1 MQRVDPSADELSLEW
16 GEDTIYCEATCAPED
31 VLYEGSDDEDYDNP
45 ISRKLRYEEAGQ
57 RYLDGKTPF
66 LITASLKGPFD
77 SKSGRWVNP
86 WRSKHRTSGTSQGVR
101 TSPGKLLRSAQVK
114 RNVSIPETIL
124 TAPGDSLECHLPSP
138 ESLKQASVAGGHAYL
153 EEDELAKV
161 QEWRE
166 AIEPGDAARDRFWTS
181 TPQSSLS
188 ARKRKA
194 KSSSWLK
201 HLATKRRRT
210 DIMESG
216 SVNTPVPR
224 RAHPINIIDDQNDY
238 GDAPTTSF
246 NSVPDRL
253 PSSALAANRFFAPS
267 QTSDWE
273 GDTQAATDVDEL
285 VQPDSRSSAVSSNSS
300 AKRISPVRDLG
311 KCAQDE
317 EAKHAEDELSRDNV
331 APMQAAATLSSPIS
345 QRQHM
350 PATGRSTNCS
360 QHSVQRQS
368 QIKPASPSQQPSQ
381 NYDAES
387 YLSISSEDDKSS
399 SPSPAFETQE
409 DQSFCF
415 KMRPKHI
422 AVTEIVET
430 SSLVP
435 TSVSA
440 EDPQASVSEEESWS
454 GLSSVDEASGVLAQ
468 DDDTPR
474 SKPNSTSKPDINM
487 ADAPVT
493 EPMDLDKPGMS
504 SDLSSISSQ
513 EFTGFDLSEETPD
526 DLCDEDTASDS
537 SETGSDTAIM
547 SSPTPVE
554 EVIKIDDT
562 ESSSSSEE
570 PDAKPQK
577 EEICVAVEDDNSSRV
592 EETTDSEDETTEES
606 TDQEEGDSANS
617 STASGNKSLQVS
629 PQKDQSRASSVQCT
643 PPKANSSIASPSHGA
658 SLLKSSVRKHISQ
671 SSWSKFARIVE
682 SPLASPTARRLQRKE
697 SNTPLPNTP
706 ITNKVLSRIGSNARV
721 PPSQK
726 QLSSPIN
733 GDENG
738 HQTESS
744 PNPGTKAA
752 ELGQTPSSIMPPT
765 GIHAIEATTPQSEVQ
780 QTPPRAHDA
789 MDVDQQDPKGD
800 LPVPFSQQSPW
811 AESKLSQYA
820 SMAMDRLPPID
831 SAQESTP
838 LNETHDSFAMTS
850 PAAQTPWTEETT
862 RIPKM
867 GQTHIPIIAEEDHM
881 AVDVPDT
888 PGMALNANTQVRN
901 EAPVI
906 TPAPVARPAMPEPQ
920 FSVKSFASFM
930 SSPES
935 RPRKVRRASW
945 RDSGSRLPSTQG
957 ILASATKNP
966 WERSSSQRRVSWAP
980 LPHETEGQESIPA
993 TPTPLVVPAR
1003 AASPPPTTPIEDLP
1017 TSQNAKFRKHF
1028 NAVARRSNMAHGNAS
1043 YQRLLPSESQRTVG
1057 SPEPDAMAETFLT
1070 ADQLRQKQQ
1079 QQQQQQNCNQ
1089 HHLADHTKSDRETDE
1104 SQDPLDMVEDV
1115 FREIGDFLEKWDVDN
1130 TKTPQPAQ
1138 GPQSPW

>member
-1 MQRVDPSADELSLEW
+1 MGAIPSDANIMQRVDPSADELSLEW
-16 GEDTIYCEATCAPED
+16 GDDTIYCEATCAPED

-66 LITASLKGPFD
+66 LITVSLKGPFD
-77 SKSGRWVNP
+77 TKSGRWVNP
-86 WRSKHRTSGTSQGVR
+86 WRSKHRTAGTSQGVR

-124 TAPGDSLECHLPSP
+124 TAPNDSLECHLPSP

-194 KSSSWLK
+194 KGSSWLK

-216 SVNTPVPR
+216 SINTPVPQR
-224 RAHPINIIDDQNDY
+224 SHPIATIDDQGDY

-253 PSSALAANRFFAPS
+253 PSSALLANRFFAPP
-267 QTSDWE
+267 QTNDWE

-285 VQPDSRSSAVSSNSS
+285 MEPDRRSSAVSSNSS
-300 AKRISPVRDLG
+300 VKRISPVRDLG
-311 KCAQDE
+311 KCTQDN
-317 EAKHAEDELSRDNV
+317 EARHTEDELSRDNI
-331 APMQAAATLSSPIS
+331 ASMQAAAN
-345 QRQHM
+345 M
-350 PATGRSTNCS
+350 PATGRGTNCS
-360 QHSVQRQS
+360 QHSLQRQS

-381 NYDAES
+381 NHDAKS
-387 YLSISSEDDKSS
+387 YLSISSEDNESS
-399 SPSPAFETQE
+399 DPSPDFETQE
-409 DQSFCF
+409 DRSFCF
-415 KMRPKHI
+415 KMRPQHV
-422 AVTEIVET
+422 AVTEIIET

-440 EDPQASVSEEESWS
+440 EDLQASVSEDESWS
-454 GLSSVDEASGVLAQ
+454 GLSSLDEASGVLAK

-474 SKPNSTSKPDINM
+474 SKPINTEKPNTNL
-487 ADAPVT
+487 ADVPVD

-526 DLCDEDTASDS
+526 DPCEIDTASDS
-537 SETGSDTAIM
+537 SETSSDTAM
-547 SSPTPVE
+547 VSSPTPAE
-554 EVIKIDDT
+554 DVIQVGDT
-562 ESSSSSEE
+562 ESPGNSEE
-570 PDAKPQK
+570 PDSEPQM
-577 EEICVAVEDDNSSRV
+577 EEIRVAVDDDSSSQV
-592 EETTDSEDETTEES
+592 EETTDSEDETMEES
-606 TDQEEGDSANS
+606 TDQEKEDSANS
-617 STASGNKSLQVS
+617 PTASSNKSSQVS
-629 PQKDQSRASSVQCT
+629 PPKDQSKASSVPCT
-643 PPKANSSIASPSHGA
+643 PPKANNSIVSPSHGC
-658 SLLKSSVRKHISQ
+658 SLLKSSVKKHISQ
-671 SSWSKFARIVE
+671 SSWSKSVPIAE
-682 SPLASPTARRLQRKE
+682 SPLASPSARRRQHKE
-697 SNTPLPNTP
+697 SNGPLPNTP
-706 ITNKVLSRIGSNARV
+706 ITNKVLSRIGSNPRV
-721 PPSQK
+721 ASQK
-726 QLSSPIN
+726 QPSSPIN

-744 PNPGTKAA
+744 PNPGAKAT
-752 ELGQTPSSIMPPT
+752 ELEQTPSSTMLPT
-765 GIHAIEATTPQSEVQ
+765 DIHTIETPQLEVQ
-780 QTPPRAHDA
+780 QTPPAAHDG
-789 MDVDQQDPKGD
+789 MDVDQHDPKAN
-800 LPVPFSQQSPW
+800 LPVSFSQQSPW

-820 SMAMDRLPPID
+820 SMAMDRLPAIN
-831 SAQESTP
+831 SAQEATA
-838 LNETHDSFAMTS
+838 LNKTHDSFAMAS
-850 PAAQTPWTEETT
+850 PAAQTPWIEETR
-862 RIPKM
+862 RIPTM
-867 GQTHIPIIAEEDHM
+867 GQTSIPDIAKEDRM
-881 AVDVPDT
+881 AVNVPNT
-888 PGMALNANTQVRN
+888 PEVTLNAGTQVR
-901 EAPVI
+901 EQAPVT
-906 TPAPVARPAMPEPQ
+906 TPALAAQVATPEPQ

-930 SSPES
+930 SSSPEHH
-935 RPRKVRRASW
+935 PRKSRRASW

-957 ILASATKNP
+957 ILASATNNP

-980 LPHETEGQESIPA
+980 LPHEAEGQTSIPA
-993 TPTPLVVPAR
+993 TPTPLSVPGR

-1017 TSQNAKFRKHF
+1017 TSQDAKFRKHF
-1028 NAVARRSNMAHGNAS
+1028 NAVARRSNMAHGNAY

-1057 SPEPDAMAETFLT
+1057 SPAPDAMAETFLT
-1070 ADQLRQKQQ
+1070 ADQHRQQPQ
-1079 QQQQQQNCNQ
+1079 HSN

-1130 TKTPQPAQ
+1130 NKTPQPAQ
-1138 GPQSPW
+1138 EPQSPW

>member
-114 RNVSIPETIL
+114 RNVSIPETVL
-124 TAPGDSLECHLPSP
+124 TAPGDNLECHLPSP

-166 AIEPGDAARDRFWTS
+166 AIEPGDATRDRFWTS
-181 TPQSSLS
+181 TPQSTLS

-194 KSSSWLK
+194 KGSSWLK

-216 SVNTPVPR
+216 SVNTPVPQ
-224 RAHPINIIDDQNDY
+224 RAHPINIVDDEDDY

-253 PSSALAANRFFAPS
+253 PSSALAASRFFAPS

-273 GDTQAATDVDEL
+273 GDTQATTDVDEL
-285 VQPDSRSSAVSSNSS
+285 IQSDPRSSTVSSNSVKRV
-300 AKRISPVRDLG
+300 KRISPVRDLG
-311 KCAQDE
+311 KCTQDE
-317 EAKHAEDELSRDNV
+317 EAKHAEDELSCDNI
-331 APMQAAATLSSPIS
+331 ASMQAAATLSSPIS

-350 PATGRSTNCS
+350 PATGRSGNCS
-360 QHSVQRQS
+360 QHSVQEQS

-409 DQSFCF
+409 DQSFRF
-415 KMRPKHI
+415 KMRPKHL

-468 DDDTPR
+468 DDTPR
-474 SKPNSTSKPDINM
+474 GKPNTEGLDINM
-487 ADAPVT
+487 ADAPIT

-504 SDLSSISSQ
+504 NDLSSISSQ

-526 DLCDEDTASDS
+526 DPCEEDTASDS
-537 SETGSDTAIM
+537 SETDSDTAIM

-554 EVIKIDDT
+554 EVIKIADT
-562 ESSSSSEE
+562 ESSSGSEE
-570 PDAKPQK
+570 PDAEPQR
-577 EEICVAVEDDNSSRV
+577 EEICVAVEDDSSSRV
-592 EETTDSEDETTEES
+592 EESTDSEDETTEES
-606 TDQEEGDSANS
+606 TDQEEEDSANS
-617 STASGNKSLQVS
+617 STASGNKSTQVS
-629 PQKDQSRASSVQCT
+629 PQKDQNKASPVQCT
-643 PPKANSSIASPSHGA
+643 PPQANSSIVSPSHGA
-658 SLLKSSVRKHISQ
+658 SLLKNSVKKHISQ
-671 SSWSKFARIVE
+671 SSWSKFARIAE
-682 SPLASPTARRLQRKE
+682 SPLASPIARRLQRKE
-697 SNTPLPNTP
+697 SNTSLPSTP

-744 PNPGTKAA
+744 PNPGPKAA
-752 ELGQTPSSIMPPT
+752 ELEQTPSSIMPPT
-765 GIHAIEATTPQSEVQ
+765 SIHAIEATTPQLEVQ
-780 QTPPRAHDA
+780 QTPSRAHDA

-831 SAQESTP
+831 NAQESTP
-838 LNETHDSFAMTS
+838 LNKTHDSFATTS

-862 RIPKM
+862 RISMM
-867 GQTHIPIIAEEDHM
+867 GQTRITTIAEEDHM
-881 AVDVPDT
+881 AVDVPNT
-888 PGMALNANTQVRN
+888 PEMALNANAQVRN
-901 EAPVI
+901 EASVI

-935 RPRKVRRASW
+935 RPRKLRRASW

-966 WERSSSQRRVSWAP
+966 WERNSLQRRVSWAP

-993 TPTPLVVPAR
+993 IPTPLAVPAR
-1003 AASPPPTTPIEDLP
+1003 AASPPPTTPIEDLL
-1017 TSQNAKFRKHF
+1017 TSEDAKFRKHF
-1028 NAVARRSNMAHGNAS
+1028 NAVARRSNMAHGNVH
-1043 YQRLLPSESQRTVG
+1043 YQRLLPSESQRTIG
-1057 SPEPDAMAETFLT
+1057 SPEPDAMAETFVT

-1079 QQQQQQNCNQ
+1079 DNSNK

>member
-86 WRSKHRTSGTSQGVR
+86 WRSKHRTTGTSQGVR

-114 RNVSIPETIL
+114 RNVSIPETTL

-194 KSSSWLK
+194 KGSSWLK

-216 SVNTPVPR
+216 PVNTPVPQR
-224 RAHPINIIDDQNDY
+224 SHPITIVDDQDDY

-285 VQPDSRSSAVSSNSS
+285 VQPDRRSSAVSSNSLV
-300 AKRISPVRDLG
+300 KRISPVRDLG
-311 KCAQDE
+311 KCTQDE
-317 EAKHAEDELSRDNV
+317 EAKHAEDELSRDNI
-331 APMQAAATLSSPIS
+331 ASMQAAATLSSPIS

-350 PATGRSTNCS
+350 PAAFRSTNCS
-360 QHSVQRQS
+360 RHSMQRQS

-474 SKPNSTSKPDINM
+474 GKPNTEGLDINM
-487 ADAPVT
+487 ANAPVA

-526 DLCDEDTASDS
+526 DPCEVDTASDS

-554 EVIKIDDT
+554 EVIKIADI
-562 ESSSSSEE
+562 ESSSDSEE
-570 PDAKPQK
+570 PDAEPQK

-592 EETTDSEDETTEES
+592 EETTDSEDETTDES

-617 STASGNKSLQVS
+617 STASRNKSSQVL
-629 PQKDQSRASSVQCT
+629 PHKDQSKASPVQCT
-643 PPKANSSIASPSHGA
+643 PPKANSSITSPSHGA
-658 SLLKSSVRKHISQ
+658 SLLKSSVKKHISQ
-671 SSWSKFARIVE
+671 SSWSKFASIAE

-733 GDENG
+733 RDENG
-738 HQTESS
+738 HQAESS
-744 PNPGTKAA
+744 PNPGPKAA
-752 ELGQTPSSIMPPT
+752 ELEQTPSSIMPPT
-765 GIHAIEATTPQSEVQ
+765 GIHAIEATRPQLEVQ
-780 QTPPRAHDA
+780 QTPPRAPDA

-820 SMAMDRLPPID
+820 SMAMDRLPTID

-838 LNETHDSFAMTS
+838 LNKRHDSFATTS

-862 RIPKM
+862 RISMM
-867 GQTHIPIIAEEDHM
+867 GQTRIPAIAEEDHM
-881 AVDVPDT
+881 AVDVPNT
-888 PGMALNANTQVRN
+888 PEMTLNASAQVQN

-906 TPAPVARPAMPEPQ
+906 TPALVARPAMPEPQ

-935 RPRKVRRASW
+935 RPRKARRASW

-993 TPTPLVVPAR
+993 TPTPLVVLAR

-1017 TSQNAKFRKHF
+1017 TSEDAKFRKHF
-1028 NAVARRSNMAHGNAS
+1028 NAVARRSNMAHGNAY

-1070 ADQLRQKQQ
+1070 ADQLRQK
-1079 QQQQQQNCNQ
+1079 QQQQQNCNQ

>member
-16 GEDTIYCEATCAPED
+16 GEDTIYSEATCAPED
-31 VLYEGSDDEDYDNP
+31 VLYEGSDDEDYDDP

-57 RYLDGKTPF
+57 QYLDGKTPF

-77 SKSGRWVNP
+77 SKSSRWVNP
-86 WRSKHRTSGTSQGVR
+86 WRSKRRTSGTSQGIR

-138 ESLKQASVAGGHAYL
+138 ESLKQASVAGGHAYM
-153 EEDELAKV
+153 EEDDLAKV
-161 QEWRE
+161 QEWR
-166 AIEPGDAARDRFWTS
+166 AAVEPGDAARDRFWTS

-188 ARKRKA
+188 VRKRKA
-194 KSSSWLK
+194 KGSSWLK

-210 DIMESG
+210 GIMESG

-224 RAHPINIIDDQNDY
+224 RAHPITIVDDQDDY

-285 VQPDSRSSAVSSNSS
+285 IEPDRRSSAVSSNSS
-300 AKRISPVRDLG
+300 VRRITPVRDLG

-317 EAKHAEDELSRDNV
+317 EAKHAEDELSRDNI
-331 APMQAAATLSSPIS
+331 ASMQAAATLSSPIS
-345 QRQHM
+345 QRQHV
-350 PATGRSTNCS
+350 PAPGRSTECS
-360 QHSVQRQS
+360 QHSMQQQS
-368 QIKPASPSQQPSQ
+368 QNKPASPSQQRSQ

-387 YLSISSEDDKSS
+387 YLSLSSEDDELS

-409 DQSFCF
+409 DRSFCF

-422 AVTEIVET
+422 AVTEIVDT

-454 GLSSVDEASGVLAQ
+454 GLSSMDEDSGVLAQ
-468 DDDTPR
+468 DDNTPR
-474 SKPNSTSKPDINM
+474 VKPNDAEKPDVSL
-487 ADAPVT
+487 ADAPAT

-513 EFTGFDLSEETPD
+513 EFTGFDLSEEAPD
-526 DLCDEDTASDS
+526 DPCDVDTASDS
-537 SETGSDTAIM
+537 SESGSDTAIM
-547 SSPTPVE
+547 SSPTPAE
-554 EVIKIDDT
+554 EVVKVT
-562 ESSSSSEE
+562 EAESSSDSEE
-570 PDAKPQK
+570 PDSEPQG
-577 EEICVAVEDDNSSRV
+577 EEIRVAVEGDSSSRV
-592 EETTDSEDETTEES
+592 EETTNSEDETTEES
-606 TDQEEGDSANS
+606 TDPEKDDSANS
-617 STASGNKSLQVS
+617 LRASGNKSSQVS
-629 PQKDQSRASSVQCT
+629 PQKEQHKASPVQCT
-643 PPKANSSIASPSHGA
+643 PPQATSSITSPAHGC
-658 SLLKSSVRKHISQ
+658 SLLKSSVKKHISQ
-671 SSWSKFARIVE
+671 SSWSKLARITQ
-682 SPLASPTARRLQRKE
+682 SPLASPNARRLQRKE
-697 SNTPLPNTP
+697 SNVSSPSTP
-706 ITNKVLSRIGSNARV
+706 IANKVLSRIGSNTRLT
-721 PPSQK
+721 PSQRP
-726 QLSSPIN
+726 LSSPIN

-738 HQTESS
+738 HQIESS
-744 PNPGTKAA
+744 PNLGPKTA
-752 ELGQTPSSIMPPT
+752 ELEQTPSSMMPSAN
-765 GIHAIEATTPQSEVQ
+765 IHAIGATTPQLGVQ
-780 QTPPRAHDA
+780 QTPREAHDG
-789 MDVDQQDPKGD
+789 MDIDQQDPKED

-820 SMAMDRLPPID
+820 SMAMDRLPIIAD
-831 SAQESTP
+831 AQESTP
-838 LNETHDSFAMTS
+838 LIKKHNSFAMTS
-850 PAAQTPWTEETT
+850 SAPQTPWTEETT
-862 RIPKM
+862 RTPIM
-867 GQTHIPIIAEEDHM
+867 GQTNIPAIAEEDHM
-881 AVDVPDT
+881 AVDVPNT
-888 PGMALNANTQVRN
+888 PEVALNANIQLQN

-906 TPAPVARPAMPEPQ
+906 TPAPVAKPATPEPQ

-930 SSPES
+930 SPSPER
-935 RPRKVRRASW
+935 RPRKARRASW

-980 LPHETEGQESIPA
+980 LPHETKGQESIPA

-1003 AASPPPTTPIEDLP
+1003 ATSPPPTTPIENLP
-1017 TSQNAKFRKHF
+1017 TDAKFRKHF
-1028 NAVARRSNMAHGNAS
+1028 NAVARRSNMAHGNAF

-1079 QQQQQQNCNQ
+1079 QNDDNQ

-1115 FREIGDFLEKWDVDN
+1115 FREMGDFLEKWNVDN

>member
-31 VLYEGSDDEDYDNP
+31 VLYEGSNDEDYDNP

-86 WRSKHRTSGTSQGVR
+86 WRSKHRTTGTSQGVR

-114 RNVSIPETIL
+114 RNVSIPETTL

-194 KSSSWLK
+194 KGSSWLK

-216 SVNTPVPR
+216 PVNTPVPQR
-224 RAHPINIIDDQNDY
+224 SHPITIVDDQDDY

-267 QTSDWE
+267 QT
-273 GDTQAATDVDEL
+273 
-285 VQPDSRSSAVSSNSS
+285 N
-300 AKRISPVRDLG
+300 
-311 KCAQDE
+311 E
-317 EAKHAEDELSRDNV
+317 EAKHAEDELSRDNI
-331 APMQAAATLSSPIS
+331 ASMQAAATLSSPIS

-350 PATGRSTNCS
+350 PAAFRSTNCS
-360 QHSVQRQS
+360 RHSMQRQS

-474 SKPNSTSKPDINM
+474 GKPNTEGLDINM
-487 ADAPVT
+487 ADAPVA

-526 DLCDEDTASDS
+526 DPCEVDTASDS

-547 SSPTPVE
+547 SSPAPVE
-554 EVIKIDDT
+554 EVIKIADI
-562 ESSSSSEE
+562 ESSSDSEE
-570 PDAKPQK
+570 PDAEPQK

-592 EETTDSEDETTEES
+592 EETTDSEDETTDES

-617 STASGNKSLQVS
+617 STASRNKSS
-629 PQKDQSRASSVQCT
+629 
-643 PPKANSSIASPSHGA
+643 
-658 SLLKSSVRKHISQ
+658 
-671 SSWSKFARIVE
+671 
-682 SPLASPTARRLQRKE
+682 QRKE

-738 HQTESS
+738 HQAESS
-744 PNPGTKAA
+744 PNPGPKAA
-752 ELGQTPSSIMPPT
+752 ELEQTPSSIMPPT
-765 GIHAIEATTPQSEVQ
+765 GIHAIEATRPQLEVQ
-780 QTPPRAHDA
+780 QTPPRAPDA
-789 MDVDQQDPKGD
+789 MDVDQHDPKGD

-820 SMAMDRLPPID
+820 SMAMDRLPTID

-838 LNETHDSFAMTS
+838 LNKRHDSFATTS

-862 RIPKM
+862 RISMM
-867 GQTHIPIIAEEDHM
+867 GQTRIPAIAEEDHM
-881 AVDVPDT
+881 AVDVPNT
-888 PGMALNANTQVRN
+888 PEMTLNASAQVQN

-906 TPAPVARPAMPEPQ
+906 TPALVARPAMPEPQ

-935 RPRKVRRASW
+935 RPRKARRASW

-993 TPTPLVVPAR
+993 TPTPLVVLAR

-1017 TSQNAKFRKHF
+1017 TSEDAKFRKHF
-1028 NAVARRSNMAHGNAS
+1028 NAVARRSNMAHGNAY

-1070 ADQLRQKQQ
+1070 ADQLRQK
-1079 QQQQQQNCNQ
+1079 QQQQQNCNQ

>member
-77 SKSGRWVNP
+77 SKSGCWVNP

-114 RNVSIPETIL
+114 RNVSILETIL

-166 AIEPGDAARDRFWTS
+166 GIEPGDVTRDRFWTS

-194 KSSSWLK
+194 KGSSWLK

-216 SVNTPVPR
+216 SVNTPVPQR
-224 RAHPINIIDDQNDY
+224 SHPITIVDDHDDY

-273 GDTQAATDVDEL
+273 GDTQAATDTDEL
-285 VQPDSRSSAVSSNSS
+285 VEPDRRSSAVSSNPSV
-300 AKRISPVRDLG
+300 KRISPVRDLG

-317 EAKHAEDELSRDNV
+317 EAKHAEDELSRDNT
-331 APMQAAATLSSPIS
+331 ASMQAAATLSSPIS

-350 PATGRSTNCS
+350 PATGQSTNCS
-360 QHSVQRQS
+360 QRSVQRQS

-387 YLSISSEDDKSS
+387 YLSISSSEDDKSS

-422 AVTEIVET
+422 ALTEIVET

-440 EDPQASVSEEESWS
+440 GDHQTIVSEEESWS

-474 SKPNSTSKPDINM
+474 GKPNTEGLDINM

-526 DLCDEDTASDS
+526 DPCEVDTASDS

-547 SSPTPVE
+547 SSPTPE
-554 EVIKIDDT
+554 EEMVKIVDI
-562 ESSSSSEE
+562 ESSSDFEE
-570 PDAKPQK
+570 PDAEPQR
-577 EEICVAVEDDNSSRV
+577 EEICVDVEDDNSSRV
-592 EETTDSEDETTEES
+592 EETTDSEDETTEDE
-606 TDQEEGDSANS
+606 TGQEEGDSTNS
-617 STASGNKSLQVS
+617 STASGNKSAQVS
-629 PQKDQSRASSVQCT
+629 PQKDQSKASSVQCT
-643 PPKANSSIASPSHGA
+643 PPQANNAIVSPSHGA
-658 SLLKSSVRKHISQ
+658 SLLKSSVKKHISQ
-671 SSWSKFARIVE
+671 SSWSKLARIAE
-682 SPLASPTARRLQRKE
+682 SPLASPIARRLQRKE

-706 ITNKVLSRIGSNARV
+706 ITNKVLSRIGSNARI

-744 PNPGTKAA
+744 PNPRPKAV
-752 ELGQTPSSIMPPT
+752 ELEQTPSSIMPPT
-765 GIHAIEATTPQSEVQ
+765 SIHVIEATTPQLEVQ
-780 QTPPRAHDA
+780 QTPPGAHDV
-789 MDVDQQDPKGD
+789 MDVDHQDPKGD

-838 LNETHDSFAMTS
+838 LKKTHDSLAMSS
-850 PAAQTPWTEETT
+850 PAAQTPWTEGTT
-862 RIPKM
+862 QMPTMR
-867 GQTHIPIIAEEDHM
+867 QTHIPTIAEEDHM
-881 AVDVPDT
+881 AVDVPNT
-888 PGMALNANTQVRN
+888 PEMALNANAQVQK

-906 TPAPVARPAMPEPQ
+906 TPAAVARPAMPEPQ

-966 WERSSSQRRVSWAP
+966 WERNSSQRRVSWAP

-993 TPTPLVVPAR
+993 TPTPSVVPTR
-1003 AASPPPTTPIEDLP
+1003 ATSPPPTTPIEDLP
-1017 TSQNAKFRKHF
+1017 TSEDAKFRKHF
-1028 NAVARRSNMAHGNAS
+1028 NAVARRSNMAHGNAF

-1057 SPEPDAMAETFLT
+1057 SPEPDAMAETFVT

-1079 QQQQQQNCNQ
+1079 QQNSNNQ

-1115 FREIGDFLEKWDVDN
+1115 FREMGDFLEKWDVDN

>member
-124 TAPGDSLECHLPSP
+124 TVPGDSLECHLPSP
-138 ESLKQASVAGGHAYL
+138 ESLKQSSVAGGHAYL

-166 AIEPGDAARDRFWTS
+166 AIEPGDVTRDRFWTS

-194 KSSSWLK
+194 KGSSWLK

-210 DIMESG
+210 D
-216 SVNTPVPR
+216 NTPVPQR
-224 RAHPINIIDDQNDY
+224 SHPITIVDDQDDY
-238 GDAPTTSF
+238 GDAPTISF

-253 PSSALAANRFFAPS
+253 PSSALAANRFFALS
-267 QTSDWE
+267 Q
-273 GDTQAATDVDEL
+273 A
-285 VQPDSRSSAVSSNSS
+285 N
-300 AKRISPVRDLG
+300 
-311 KCAQDE
+311 E
-317 EAKHAEDELSRDNV
+317 EAKHAEDELSRDNT
-331 APMQAAATLSSPIS
+331 ASMQAAATLSSPIS

-350 PATGRSTNCS
+350 PATGQSTNCS

-387 YLSISSEDDKSS
+387 YLSLSSSEDDKSS

-422 AVTEIVET
+422 ALTEIVET

-440 EDPQASVSEEESWS
+440 GDLQTSVSEEESWS

-474 SKPNSTSKPDINM
+474 GKPNTEGLDINM

-493 EPMDLDKPGMS
+493 GPMDLDKPGMS

-526 DLCDEDTASDS
+526 DPCEVDTASDS

-547 SSPTPVE
+547 SSPTPE
-554 EVIKIDDT
+554 EEMVKIVDT
-562 ESSSSSEE
+562 ESSSGSEE
-570 PDAKPQK
+570 PDAEPQR
-577 EEICVAVEDDNSSRV
+577 EAIYVAVVDDNSGRV
-592 EETTDSEDETTEES
+592 KETTDSEDETTEDE
-606 TDQEEGDSANS
+606 TGQEEGDSTNS
-617 STASGNKSLQVS
+617 STASGNKS
-629 PQKDQSRASSVQCT
+629 A
-643 PPKANSSIASPSHGA
+643 
-658 SLLKSSVRKHISQ
+658 
-671 SSWSKFARIVE
+671 
-682 SPLASPTARRLQRKE
+682 QRKE

-706 ITNKVLSRIGSNARV
+706 VTTKVLSRIGSNARV

-738 HQTESS
+738 YQTVPS
-744 PNPGTKAA
+744 PNPGPKAV
-752 ELGQTPSSIMPPT
+752 ELEQTPSSIMPPI
-765 GIHAIEATTPQSEVQ
+765 GIHVIEATTPQLEVQ

-820 SMAMDRLPPID
+820 SMAMDRLPTID

-838 LNETHDSFAMTS
+838 LNKTHDSLAMTS
-850 PAAQTPWTEETT
+850 PAAQTPWTEGTT
-862 RIPKM
+862 RMPMM
-867 GQTHIPIIAEEDHM
+867 GQTHIPTTAEEDHM
-881 AVDVPDT
+881 AVDVPNT
-888 PGMALNANTQVRN
+888 PEMALNANAQVQN

-966 WERSSSQRRVSWAP
+966 WERNSSQRRVSWAP

-993 TPTPLVVPAR
+993 TPTPLAVPAR

-1017 TSQNAKFRKHF
+1017 TSEDAKFRKHF
-1028 NAVARRSNMAHGNAS
+1028 NAVARRSSMAHGNAF

-1057 SPEPDAMAETFLT
+1057 SPEPDAMAETFVT

-1079 QQQQQQNCNQ
+1079 QQNSNQ

-1115 FREIGDFLEKWDVDN
+1115 FREMGDFLEKWDVDN